1 MCNLSDYLNDDELKS
16 LGRYALLI
24 VRNVYPKRRT
34 KEGTFTVDINA
45 LYMKKMIQ
53 LINTLEWFSLDL
65 SPNDSQSIPEIL
77 ERLDK
82 QRPLISESYLKSLV
96 NEETSQ

>member
-1 MCNLSDYLNDDELKS
+1 MYNLSDYLNDDELKS

-34 KEGTFTVDINA
+34 KEGTFTVDINS

-53 LINTLEWFSLDL
+53 LINTLEWYSMEMSSSDL
-65 SPNDSQSIPEIL
+65 QSIQEIL
-77 ERLDK
+77 ERLDN

-96 NEETSQ
+96 DEET

>member
-1 MCNLSDYLNDDELKS
+1 MCNLSDYLNDDELKI

-34 KEGTFTVDINA
+34 KEGTFTVDINS

-53 LINTLEWFSLDL
+53 LINTLEWFSIEM
-65 SPNDSQSIPEIL
+65 STYDSQSIQDIL
-77 ERLDK
+77 ARLDK

-96 NEETSQ
+96 NEETQ

>member
-24 VRNVYPKRRT
+24 ARNVYPKRRT

-53 LINTLEWFSLDL
+53 LINSIEWFSIEM
-65 SPNDSQSIPEIL
+65 SPDDSRSIQEIL
-77 ERLDK
+77 ERLDN
-82 QRPLISESYLKSLV
+82 QRSLISESYLKSLV
-96 NEETSQ
+96 NEET

>member
-1 MCNLSDYLNDDELKS
+1 MYNLSDYLNEVELKN

-45 LYMKKMIQ
+45 VYMKKMIQ
-53 LINTLEWFSLDL
+53 LINILEWYSIEMN
-65 SPNDSQSIPEIL
+65 PHDSQSIQEIL

-96 NEETSQ
+96 NEET

>member
-53 LINTLEWFSLDL
+53 LINTLEWFSIEI
-65 SPNDSQSIPEIL
+65 SPIDSQSIDEIL

-96 NEETSQ
+96 NEETS

>member
-1 MCNLSDYLNDDELKS
+1 MCNLSEYLNDNELKN
-16 LGRYALLI
+16 LGRYALLV

-45 LYMKKMIQ
+45 VYMKKMIQ
-53 LINTLEWFSLDL
+53 LINSIEWFSIEM

-77 ERLDK
+77 ERLDN

-96 NEETSQ
+96 DEET

>member
-1 MCNLSDYLNDDELKS
+1 MYNLSDYLNNEELKS
-16 LGRYALLI
+16 LGSYAILI

-34 KEGTFTVDINA
+34 KEGTFTVDINSV
-45 LYMKKMIQ
+45 YMKKMIQ
-53 LINTLEWFSLDL
+53 LINTLEWYSMEM
-65 SPNDSQSIPEIL
+65 SPKDSQSIQEIL

-96 NEETSQ
+96 NEET